1 VDKFVCCG
9 VWPLAAGVS
18 FEHVKVSLTPISKVK
33 VPLPRFPL
41 SREDHEDGTGFFVRI
56 E

>member
-1 VDKFVCCG
+1 MSCS
-9 VWPLAAGVS
+9 VWPLAANVS
-18 FEHVKVSLTPISKVK
+18 FEHVKVSLSPVSKLR

-41 SREDHEDGTGFFVRI
+41 SREDHEDDIGFLVRV